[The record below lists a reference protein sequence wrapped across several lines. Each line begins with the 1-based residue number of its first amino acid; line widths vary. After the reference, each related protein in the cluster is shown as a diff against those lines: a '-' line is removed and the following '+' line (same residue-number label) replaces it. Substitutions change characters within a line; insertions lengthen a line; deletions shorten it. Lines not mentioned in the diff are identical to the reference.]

1 MNPEEKLIL
10 GDKYSKKQL
19 SELLD
24 QPTLSLVREGVFSCK
39 NSPSYLLFV
48 DLEKK
53 GKEERFHF
61 DDFFEEDFFH
71 WDSQTTQHIDSPKIK
86 EIVSGDRKTFLF
98 VRVVQKIKNVTQPFV
113 YCGRLEYQSY
123 EEGTLKPV
131 HIVFQ
136 NTDYDDYTD
145 NEDLQ
150 DIYLWSPDKI
160 GKTTKS
166 KISKKGIISSRRKQN
181 YKKPN
186 ETERK
191 GLVTSRVGQGYYRKQ
206 IIEKWKGKCPITN
219 IDVKSILI
227 SSHIVPWS
235 QSTDEE
241 RLDVNNGILLS
252 PNFDSLFDKH
262 LISFQDNGEILV
274 SKKISNQNKINLNLK
289 DEIRIPIDEKMIP
302 YLKRHREKFYENN

>member
-123 EEGTLKPV
+123 EEGTSKPV
-131 HIVFQ
+131 HIIFQ